1 MAVVTALCGGV
12 GGSKL
17 ALGLYRTLPPDSLT
31 VIVNTAD
38 DLTFCGLH
46 VSPDLDTCMYTL
58 AGLARKDV
66 GWGIEGDTFEAL
78 DMLRRYGTPTW
89 FAVGDR
95 DLATDV
101 YRTHALSR
109 GQTLQMVT
117 AEMAARL
124 EVRAGILPMSNDPV
138 ATRLLTEDEW
148 IDFQEYFVHRQH
160 AAPVS
165 DVRYEG
171 AETAH
176 PAPGV
181 TDALL
186 NADVIV
192 LVNSNPVL
200 SILPILAVPGIEDA
214 LQRSTALTVA
224 VSPLIGESAV
234 TGPAGELM
242 ALRGQPSTASGV
254 AALYRDLIQGLVI
267 DDLDTGYTTDVQA
280 TGIQVHVAQTMMRT
294 VEDREQLALEVVE
307 FACSLR

>member
-1 MAVVTALCGGV
+1 MPLVTALCGGV

-17 ALGLYRTLPPDSLT
+17 ALGLYRTLPADSLT

-66 GWGIEGDTFEAL
+66 GWGIEGDTFETL
-78 DMLRRYGTPTW
+78 QMLQRYGTPAW

-101 YRTHALSR
+101 YRTHALSS
-109 GQTLQMVT
+109 GHTLQNVT
-117 AEMAARL
+117 AEMTDRL
-124 EVRAGILPMSNDPV
+124 GVRARILPMSNDPV
-138 ATRLLTEDEW
+138 ATRLLTGNEW
-148 IDFQEYFVHRQH
+148 IDFQEYFVHRRH

-165 DVRYEG
+165 EVRYEG
-171 AETAH
+171 AEA
-176 PAPGV
+176 AQAAAGV

-186 NADVIV
+186 NADVV
-192 LVNSNPVL
+192 VVVNSNPVL
-200 SILPILAVPGIEDA
+200 SILPILAVPGIREA
-214 LQRSTALTVA
+214 LQRSTARKVA
-224 VSPLIGESAV
+224 VSPLIGNSAV

-242 ALRGQPSTASGV
+242 ALRGLPPTAAGV

-267 DDLDTGYTTDVQA
+267 DDLDRDLSAEVQA
-280 TGIQVHVAQTMMRT
+280 TGLDVHIAQTVMKT
-294 VEDREQLALEVVE
+294 VEDREHLAREVVE